1 MNNMDVID
9 NSYEQNQ
16 QDTFQLKTLGEFL
29 RFYREQKHFSL
40 EELSFKTKIRIH
52 QLMYLEENDFTKL
65 PNKIYLRGFIKSICN
80 ELQISAEMALAY
92 LNDVD
97 FKEETYEF
105 LTPIAPIIPRAHQDK
120 ESPRVSY
127 KQREEMSSPYY
138 GPKYFDFSKLNQKL
152 IFGGAAALLLT
163 VTFIGSFQFKASHHV
178 AETNTHKKLNYFEAK
193 KLESGEPVT
202 NLAPPVQA
210 VNEVVVAQNAPVAA
224 AVGASSAA
232 PQVQTPPQGQ
242 TQPQAQPQVQMQ
254 AQTPAPA
261 TVVAQAPVQPK
272 VQTQPATVQVAQQP
286 IQQPRVAQV
295 TPAAVA
301 KPATVVAKPVAI
313 VAKPTQ
319 EVVQQVKTQ
328 TSPVVKT
335 VAAIPVAETEATV
348 AQTAPAAEKE
358 NLKINIVA
366 KKGNVFIVYRVDGG
380 EKLHALIKKG
390 KSMALEGDNI
400 RMNVGNPDAV
410 EITKNGETVNVKP
423 EHGKGSAHLKFSAK

>member
-1 MNNMDVID
+1 MNNMDVIE
-9 NSYEQNQ
+9 NNYEQNQ

-210 VNEVVVAQNAPVAA
+210 ANEVVVAQNAPVAA
-224 AVGASSAA
+224 AVGASSVA
-232 PQVQTPPQGQ
+232 PQVQT
-242 TQPQAQPQVQMQ
+242 QVQVQ

-272 VQTQPATVQVAQQP
+272 VQTQPATVQIAQQP
-286 IQQPRVAQV
+286 IQQPRVAQAI
-295 TPAAVA
+295 PAVA

-319 EVVQQVKTQ
+319 EIVQQVKTQ

-348 AQTAPAAEKE
+348 AQAAPTAEKE

-380 EKLHALIKKG
+380 EKLHTLIKKG